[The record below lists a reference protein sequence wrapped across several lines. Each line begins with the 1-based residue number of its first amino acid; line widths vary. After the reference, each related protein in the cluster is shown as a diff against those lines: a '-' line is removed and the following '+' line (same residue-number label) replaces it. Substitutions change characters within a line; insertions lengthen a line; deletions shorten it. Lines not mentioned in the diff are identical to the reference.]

1 MLWVQLLCESFCRS
15 RLWVGRLV
23 RSWRTAG
30 SGIPR
35 SRSSA
40 SLGRPTGCSPVE
52 GTSRD
57 VLGALAGEPGMLAGG
72 GGVVGGGWGL
82 WGAGEG
88 GGGWGS
94 VWGGVWV
101 KWGCWPVVER
111 SWVCVVSLV
120 CPSRCTTRW
129 RNQYGGLKAD
139 DAKRGEELGKQNVM
153 LKRLLAEAELE
164 KAVLKELAGGNF

>member
-52 GTSRD
+52 GT
-57 VLGALAGEPGMLAGG
+57 
-72 GGVVGGGWGL
+72 
-82 WGAGEG
+82 
-88 GGGWGS
+88 
-94 VWGGVWV
+94 
-101 KWGCWPVVER
+101 
-111 SWVCVVSLV
+111 WVCVVSLV
-120 CPSRCTTRW
+120 CPSRCTIRW

-139 DAKRGEELGKQNVM
+139 DAKRVEELEKQNVM

>member
-57 VLGALAGEPGMLAGG
+57 VLGAIAGEPGMLAGG
-72 GGVVGGGWGL
+72 GEVV
-82 WGAGEG
+82 
-88 GGGWGS
+88 
-94 VWGGVWV
+94 
-101 KWGCWPVVER
+101 VV
-111 SWVCVVSLV
+111 CLV
-120 CPSRCTTRW
+120 CQSRCSIRW
-129 RNQYGGLKAD
+129 RNQYGGLKAN
-139 DAKRGEELGKQNVM
+139 DAKRVEELEKQNVM

>member
-40 SLGRPTGCSPVE
+40 SLGRPTGCSPGE

-57 VLGALAGEPGMLAGG
+57 VLGAIAGDPGMLAGG
-72 GGVVGGGWGL
+72 GEVVGVGCELGVSEWL
-82 WGAGEG
+82 YYPVAE
-88 GGGWGS
+88 S
-94 VWGGVWV
+94 VWWSQG
-101 KWGCWPVVER
+101 
-111 SWVCVVSLV
+111 
-120 CPSRCTTRW
+120 
-129 RNQYGGLKAD
+129 
-139 DAKRGEELGKQNVM
+139 
-153 LKRLLAEAELE
+153 
-164 KAVLKELAGGNF
+164 